1 MAALP
6 YMQLY
11 IADYLA
17 DTMHLSTEEHGA
29 YLLLMFNYWQTGRAI
44 PKNRLAKIARVSDE
58 KWSEIEET
66 LSEFFE
72 CDDDSWVHLRIERD
86 LESVTSSPG
95 GKRTGKSF
103 SHEGYLYF
111 ITGPDLDRVK
121 IAYTKNPWARLKEL
135 RSSYGSNLVATT
147 VKVVEKKQI
156 SVATIFS
163 DLEIENGW
171 FVKNKPIEALIS
183 AINEGVVTTVA
194 DISDYVVNYANY
206 CSESTVAT
214 TSTTNKDKD
223 PDKDKDKEL
232 KDPPLN
238 PPKGKRGSKNFDPLS
253 VELPEW
259 LSPALWAEWVEYR
272 KALRKPIK
280 TSQGANG
287 SIRELDK
294 YRGEGIT
301 PEQVIRHSIARE
313 YQGLYPPKDFQ
324 ALRPKTRDI
333 NAISQPDNT
342 IPEGF
347 RGRG

>member
-95 GKRTGKSF
+95 GKRTGKGF

-147 VKVVEKKQI
+147 VKVVEKNQI

-163 DLEIENGW
+163 SLEIENGW

-223 PDKDKDKEL
+223 PDKDKEL

-238 PPKGKRGSKNFDPLS
+238 PPKEKSGKNKFDPLS

-259 LSPALWAEWVEYR
+259 LSPVLWAEWIGYR
-272 KALRKPIK
+272 KQLGKPLK
-280 TSQGANG
+280 TQQGVSGAINKLTAY
-287 SIRELDK
+287 REQ
-294 YRGEGIT
+294 GHS
-301 PEQVIRHSIARE
+301 PEFVVNLTMSNQWV
-313 YQGLYPPKDFQ
+313 GLLVPDGMVNKP
-324 ALRPKTRDI
+324 RRDV
-333 NAISQPDNT
+333 NQISQPDSA
-342 IPEGF
+342 IPPGF
-347 RGRG
+347 RG